1 MKNKLGLSSKIFIGL
16 ILGVFLGMVIQFM
29 QLNALLTYIIQPT
42 GTIFLN
48 LMKMVIVP
56 LILCTLVSSMTHVG
70 DMNRLGVIGKKTL
83 LYYMGTT
90 LMAAFIGMSL
100 ALFIKPGMGI
110 TLEIGQ
116 ANIPEA
122 TPLMQMLVDIV
133 PTNPFKALVEG
144 NTLQVI
150 IFGAFTGIAINSLGN
165 KAQYAKAVFNDFADV
180 MYKIV
185 EMIMKITP
193 IAVCALIAD
202 VVATNGWGILI
213 SLIKLIVVILVASLI
228 QCLVVYVGS
237 AKIFAGM
244 NPMQFIKSVLP
255 AQMISFSTASSAA
268 ALPVSLKCAKENLG
282 IKQEIAQF
290 VLNIGSTINMDG
302 GAIYQSACAVFIAQ
316 LYGIELSFTQLIILL
331 ITASLASVGAA
342 AIPGTVIVMMTMVL
356 TSIGLPLEAI
366 ALIAGVDR
374 ILDMIT
380 TSVNVTGDLSACVFV
395 SSCDAQVTE
404 ENYLSGALEIE

>member
-1 MKNKLGLSSKIFIGL
+1 MNNKLGLSSKIFIGL
-16 ILGVFLGMVIQFM
+16 ILGVFLGMAIQFM
-29 QLNALLTYIIQPT
+29 QLNAVLTYIIQPI

-70 DMNRLGVIGKKTL
+70 DMNRLGVMGKKTL
-83 LYYMGTT
+83 LYYAGTT

-122 TPLMQMLVDIV
+122 TPLMQMLIDIV

-150 IFGAFTGIAINSLGN
+150 IFGAFTGVAINSLGN

-185 EMIMKITP
+185 EMIMKVTP

-316 LYGIELSFTQLIILL
+316 IYGIELSFTQLIILL
-331 ITASLASVGAA
+331 IAASLASVGAA

-395 SSCDAQVTE
+395 SSCDTPAAE
-404 ENYLSGALEIE
+404 GN

>member
-1 MKNKLGLSSKIFIGL
+1 MKKKMGLSSKIFIGL
-16 ILGVFLGMVIQFM
+16 LIGILLGVIIQVAH
-29 QLNALLTYIIQPT
+29 LDALLTYAIQPI

-70 DMNRLGVIGKKTL
+70 DMNKLGLMGKKTL
-83 LYYMGTT
+83 LYYMATT
-90 LMAAFIGMSL
+90 FIAALIGMTL
-100 ALFIKPGMGI
+100 ALFIKPGAGI
-110 TLEIGQ
+110 MLQIEG
-116 ANIPEA
+116 ANIPETA
-122 TPLMQMLVDIV
+122 SLISMLVDIV
-133 PTNPFKALVEG
+133 PTNPFKSLVEG

-150 IFGAFTGIAINSLGN
+150 IFGAFVGIAINSLGN
-165 KAQYAKAVFNDFADV
+165 KAEYAKHLFNDFSNV

-185 EMIMKITP
+185 EMIMKVTP
-193 IAVCALIAD
+193 LAVCALIAD
-202 VVATNGWGILI
+202 VVATNGWGVLV
-213 SLIKLIVVILVASLI
+213 SLIKLILVILLASI
-228 QCLVVYVGS
+228 VQCLVVYVGS
-237 AKIFAGM
+237 AKVFA
-244 NPMQFIKSVLP
+244 NIKPMQFIKSVLP

-282 IKQEIAQF
+282 VKQEIAQF

-316 LYGIELSFTQLIILL
+316 IYGIELSLTQLVILV
-331 ITASLASVGAA
+331 ITASLASIGAA

-395 SSCDAQVTE
+395 ASADEVALDQDAV
-404 ENYLSGALEIE
+404 NASLGA

>member
-1 MKNKLGLSSKIFIGL
+1 MKNKIGLSSKIFIGL

>member
-16 ILGVFLGMVIQFM
+16 ILGVFLGMAIQFM
-29 QLNALLTYIIQPT
+29 QLNAVLTYIIQPI

-70 DMNRLGVIGKKTL
+70 DMNRLGVMGKKTL
-83 LYYMGTT
+83 FYYAGTT

-122 TPLMQMLVDIV
+122 TPLMQMLIDIV

-144 NTLQVI
+144 NTLQII
-150 IFGAFTGIAINSLGN
+150 IFGAFTGVAINSLGN

-185 EMIMKITP
+185 EMIMKVTP

-316 LYGIELSFTQLIILL
+316 IYGIELSFTQLIILL
-331 ITASLASVGAA
+331 IAASLASVGAA

-356 TSIGLPLEAI
+356 TSIGLPLEAV

-395 SSCDAQVTE
+395 SCCDTPAAE
-404 ENYLSGALEIE
+404 GNYLNVVLETE

>member
-185 EMIMKITP
+185 EVIMKITP

>member
-16 ILGVFLGMVIQFM
+16 ILGVFLGMAIQFM

-165 KAQYAKAVFNDFADV
+165 KAQYAKAVFNDFAYV

-395 SSCDAQVTE
+395 SSCDTPATE
-404 ENYLSGALEIE
+404 ENYLNGTLEIE

>member
-16 ILGVFLGMVIQFM
+16 ILGVFLGMAIQFM

-122 TPLMQMLVDIV
+122 TPLLQMLVDIV

-185 EMIMKITP
+185 EMIMKVTP

>member
-165 KAQYAKAVFNDFADV
+165 KAQYAKVVFNDFADV

>member
-1 MKNKLGLSSKIFIGL
+1 
-16 ILGVFLGMVIQFM
+16 
-29 QLNALLTYIIQPT
+29 
-42 GTIFLN
+42 
-48 LMKMVIVP
+48 
-56 LILCTLVSSMTHVG
+56 MTHVG

>member
-16 ILGVFLGMVIQFM
+16 ILGVFLGMAIQFM
-29 QLNALLTYIIQPT
+29 QLNAVLTYIIQPI

-70 DMNRLGVIGKKTL
+70 DMNRLGVMGKKTL
-83 LYYMGTT
+83 FYYAGTT

-122 TPLMQMLVDIV
+122 TPLMQMLIDIV

-144 NTLQVI
+144 NTLQII
-150 IFGAFTGIAINSLGN
+150 IFGAFTGVAINSLGN

-185 EMIMKITP
+185 EMIMKVTP

-316 LYGIELSFTQLIILL
+316 IYGIELSFTQLIILL
-331 ITASLASVGAA
+331 IAASLASVGAA

-356 TSIGLPLEAI
+356 TSIGLPLEAV

-380 TSVNVTGDLSACVFV
+380 TSVNVTGDLSA
-395 SSCDAQVTE
+395 
-404 ENYLSGALEIE
+404 

>member
-1 MKNKLGLSSKIFIGL
+1 MKKKIGLSSKIFIGL
-16 ILGVFLGMVIQFM
+16 ILGIFLGMAIQFM
-29 QLNALLTYIIQPT
+29 QLDAVLTYVIQPI
-42 GTIFLN
+42 GTVFLN

-70 DMNRLGVIGKKTL
+70 DMNRLGVMGKKTL

-90 LMAAFIGMSL
+90 LMAALIGMSL
-100 ALFIKPGMGI
+100 ALFIRPGVGV
-110 TLEIGQ
+110 TLEIGA

-150 IFGAFTGIAINSLGN
+150 IFGAFTGVAINSLGN

-185 EMIMKITP
+185 EMIMKVTP

-213 SLIKLIVVILVASLI
+213 SLIKLIAVILVASLI
-228 QCLVVYVGS
+228 QCFVVYVGS
-237 AKIFAGM
+237 AKVFAGM
-244 NPMQFIKSVLP
+244 KPMQFIKSVLP

-268 ALPVSLKCAKENLG
+268 ALPVSLKCAKESLG
-282 IKQEIAQF
+282 IKQEVAQF

-316 LYGIELSFTQLIILL
+316 IYGIELSFTQLIILL
-331 ITASLASVGAA
+331 ITASLASIGAA

-395 SSCDAQVTE
+395 ASCDEPVTDDVQLE
-404 ENYLSGALEIE
+404 GAL

>member
-122 TPLMQMLVDIV
+122 TPLLQMLVDIV

>member
-16 ILGVFLGMVIQFM
+16 ILGVFLGMAIQFM
-29 QLNALLTYIIQPT
+29 QLNAVLTYIIQPT

-122 TPLMQMLVDIV
+122 TPLLQMLVDIV

-185 EMIMKITP
+185 EVIMKVTP

>member
-213 SLIKLIVVILVASLI
+213 SLNKLIVVILVASLI

>member
-1 MKNKLGLSSKIFIGL
+1 MKKKLGLSSKIFIAL
-16 ILGVFLGMVIQFM
+16 IIGVFLGMIINFM
-29 QLNALLTYIIQPT
+29 QLDVLLTYIIQPI

-70 DMNRLGVIGKKTL
+70 DMNRLGVMGKKTL
-83 LYYMGTT
+83 FYYMGTT
-90 LMAAFIGMSL
+90 LTAAFIGMSL
-100 ALFIKPGMGI
+100 ALLIKPGMGI
-110 TLEIGQ
+110 TLEIGP

-122 TPLMQMLVDIV
+122 TPLIQMLVDIV
-133 PTNPFKALVEG
+133 PTNPFKSLVEG

-150 IFGAFTGIAINSLGN
+150 IFGAFVGVAINALGE
-165 KAQYAKAVFNDFADV
+165 KVHYAKAVFNDFADV

-185 EMIMKITP
+185 EIIMKVTP

-202 VVATNGWGILI
+202 VVATNGWSILI
-213 SLIKLIVVILVASLI
+213 SLIKLIIVILVASLI

-237 AKIFAGM
+237 AKLFAGM
-244 NPMQFIKSVLP
+244 NPIQFIKSVLP

-316 LYGIELSFTQLIILL
+316 LYGIDLSITQLIILL

-395 SSCDAQVTE
+395 SSCDQQTIE
-404 ENYLSGALEIE
+404 EDSLRESLGEA

>member
-16 ILGVFLGMVIQFM
+16 ILGVFLGMAIQFM
-29 QLNALLTYIIQPT
+29 QLNAVLTYIIQPI

-70 DMNRLGVIGKKTL
+70 DMNRLGVMGKKTL
-83 LYYMGTT
+83 FYYAGTT
-90 LMAAFIGMSL
+90 LMASFIGMSL

-122 TPLMQMLVDIV
+122 TPLMQMLIDIV

-150 IFGAFTGIAINSLGN
+150 IFGAFTGVAINSLGN
-165 KAQYAKAVFNDFADV
+165 KAQYAKAVFNDFADI

-185 EMIMKITP
+185 EMIMKVTP

-316 LYGIELSFTQLIILL
+316 IYGIELSFTQLIILL
-331 ITASLASVGAA
+331 IAASLASVGAA

-395 SSCDAQVTE
+395 SSCDTPAAE
-404 ENYLSGALEIE
+404 GNYLNGVLETE